1 MSCLSLQ
8 YCIFS
13 VIYEIDIYFLA
24 KFLQILTKSMKE
36 IQEFLGHFS
45 KKICQNSYK
54 SWEIGKA
61 KFGKFNSNTL
71 CYECHCQWFSKSAFK
86 KIFVNVTL
94 DCYYYFISYK
104 NGYTI
109 VQNNFKK
116 LIV

>member
-1 MSCLSLQ
+1 
-8 YCIFS
+8 
-13 VIYEIDIYFLA
+13 
-24 KFLQILTKSMKE
+24 MK
-36 IQEFLGHFS
+36 LG
-45 KKICQNSYK
+45 KQNSI
-54 SWEIGKA
+54 EIHFAMNVTVSG
-61 KFGKFNSNTL
+61 FQSQFL
-71 CYECHCQWFSKSAFK
+71 E